1 METNLNKQDMI
12 YIVKQKIKFANE
24 QIFNYDI
31 DLQMGQ
37 VEVEGSDP
45 ARYEMIN
52 IYIQN
57 AINHLDLLNQK
68 LAELEALPDE

>member
-52 IYIQN
+52 IYRQN

>member
-1 METNLNKQDMI
+1 METSLTKQEKI

-31 DLQMGQ
+31 DLAMGQ

-45 ARYEMIN
+45 ERYQMIE
-52 IYIQN
+52 IYKQN
-57 AINHLDLLNQK
+57 AINHIDLLNQK